1 MSAIKLPFL
10 NAPMVCLLYMLSAIP
25 GPALGQQT
33 MLEEIIVTAQKR
45 EQGINDVGITIN
57 VMSGELV
64 QDLGISTAEDLARFT
79 PALNI
84 NETAATGVPQY
95 TLRGVGFQDFT
106 TSSSAT
112 VGLYFDGVNIPYT
125 VMSRGTLFDLERIE
139 VLRGPQGDLYGRN
152 TTAGQI
158 NFISKKPTEELEAGV
173 TGSFGSYETI
183 DIEGFVSGP
192 ISEQARGRFAF
203 RTIHSFDG
211 WQKSLTRDDDLGEKN
226 VESLRGIL
234 DIDIG
239 QDAHLELSVRYTKDD
254 SENQSPAA
262 IDGTDIGAGLA
273 LLPHTPL
280 ENYSPDFVTL
290 TSTPPWFTDGKDNK
304 DADWSNTYTS
314 AITGSTFDIRP
325 QRDNE
330 LIGVSGR
337 LEWNIGD
344 ITVTSLTSYDEF
356 DRREAFEGDGGD
368 FVDTSNINTSKVE
381 AFSQELI
388 ISMETDRLT
397 WLAGMYYS
405 NDDVSEMYHF
415 FMPDSFFGNGSI
427 PWGAIPFAFAPILEL
442 DTSYEQDTESIA
454 GFAHVEWSVVE
465 QLKITLGAR
474 YTSEERTWSGCTF
487 SATDNSLG
495 NFLNL
500 LFGASLGPGDCGTID
515 DDPNSP
521 NNIFVVANPNDAF
534 QVFTDSIDTKKWMW
548 KAGLDY
554 SFNDDILAYFSASR
568 GFKSGGFNGANSNAT
583 TQLLP
588 YRPETLT
595 AYELG
600 TKMTLLDGTMQ
611 LNLNGYFYD
620 YKDKQEG
627 DLAVTFVGNIVGLT
641 NIPKAEVL
649 GAEVELDWAPVTGL
663 NLHFGASYIDSEI
676 KEWLAVDPNSVW
688 PEVLYIDAAG
698 APLAQ
703 APEWSFNGLVSYR
716 WSLNDTLYLELAGDV
731 NYVDESGGVAGPAF
745 RSSDYTIFN
754 VRGGIGSK
762 NEKWRLQVWSRNV
775 TDEYYFPSAF
785 TGNGPNVRYVGMPR
799 TVGVTMQ
806 YNFF

>member
-1 MSAIKLPFL
+1 MTKMTKLAHSILICLCLF
-10 NAPMVCLLYMLSAIP
+10 PMHLA
-25 GPALGQQT
+25 AQDT
-33 MLEEIIVTAQKR
+33 ALEEIIVTAQKR
-45 EQGINDVGITIN
+45 EQDVNSVGITIN

-64 QDLGISTAEDLARFT
+64 RELGIKTAEDLARFT

-112 VGLYFDGVNIPYT
+112 VGLYFDGVNIPYS
-125 VMSRGTLFDLERIE
+125 VMSRGTLFDIERIE

-158 NFISKKPTEELEAGV
+158 NFISRKPTEEPEAGI
-173 TGSFGSYETI
+173 TAGFSSYQTV
-183 DIEGFVSGP
+183 DVEGFISGP
-192 ISEQARGRFAF
+192 ISEWEGASGRLAF
-203 RTIHSFDG
+203 KTIHSFDG

-226 VESLRGIL
+226 VEAVRGIL
-234 DIDIG
+234 DIDLG
-239 QDAHLELSVRYTKDD
+239 EQASLLLNARYTKDN

-262 IDGTDIGAGLA
+262 IDGTPIGAGLA

-290 TSTPPWFTDGKDNK
+290 SSRPPWFTDGKDAR
-304 DADWSNTYTS
+304 DADWSNSYTS
-314 AITGSTFDIRP
+314 AITGTTYDLRP
-325 QRDNE
+325 KRNNE
-330 LIGVSGR
+330 LIGISGR
-337 LEWNIGD
+337 LEWGLGD
-344 ITVTSLTSYDEF
+344 FTVTSLTAYDEF

-368 FVDTSNINTSKVE
+368 FVDTSNINTSTVE

-388 ISMETDRLT
+388 VSRETDRLT
-397 WLAGMYYS
+397 ALVGLYYS
-405 NDDVSEMYHF
+405 NDDVSEGYHF
-415 FMPDSFFGNGSI
+415 FMPDSQFGNGSI
-427 PWGAIPFAFAPILEL
+427 PWDIPPFSSAPILEL

-454 GFAHVEWSVVE
+454 GFAHIEWF
-465 QLKITLGAR
+465 LTDRFKLTLGTR

-500 LFGASLGPGDCGTID
+500 LFGASVGPGDCGTID
-515 DDPNSP
+515 DDPTSP
-521 NNIFVVANPNDAF
+521 TNIFVAANPNDAF
-534 QVFTDSIDTKKWMW
+534 RVFTETIDTNRWMW

-554 SFNDDILAYFSASR
+554 SVRDDILVYLSAAR

-583 TQLLP
+583 TQLRP

-600 TKMTLLDGTMQ
+600 SKMTLLEGSMQ

-649 GAEVELDWAPVTGL
+649 GAEAELDWAPVAGL
-663 NLHFGASYIDSEI
+663 NLHLGVAYIDSEI
-676 KEWLAVDPNSVW
+676 KEWLAVDPASVW
-688 PEVLYIDAAG
+688 PEVLYIDASG

-703 APEWSFNGLVSYR
+703 APEWSLNAMASYR
-716 WSLNDTLYLELAGDV
+716 WPLNDRMYLEIASDI

-745 RSSDYTIFN
+745 RSSDYSILN
-754 VRGGIGSK
+754 VRGSIGGHD
-762 NEKWRLQVWSRNV
+762 EKWRLMVWSRNV

-799 TVGVTMQ
+799 TVGATIQ